1 LLALNNFADPPRR
14 RRRYDRSPMP
24 LLARVVV
31 PVALV
36 AACGGPALQN
46 VPKPDPSVV
55 AGAAAAVAGAA
66 TLADPNGAAKRQE
79 QKEPQKSLKPK
90 KSGGTVP
97 GDVLDRLDA
106 KQQGKDAGT
115 DETTEPTAPPDETS
129 QVKSPVPLKH
139 Q

>member
-1 LLALNNFADPPRR
+1 
-14 RRRYDRSPMP
+14 MT
-24 LLARVVV
+24 LLARFVL
-31 PVALV
+31 PVALL

-46 VPKPDPSVV
+46 VPKPDPAVV

-79 QKEPQKSLKPK
+79 QKEPQKSLRPK

-97 GDVLDRLDA
+97 DDVLDRLDA
-106 KQQGKDAGT
+106 KQQGKGTTADDAT
-115 DETTEPTAPPDETS
+115 APTAPPDETS

-139 Q
+139 P

>member
-1 LLALNNFADPPRR
+1 MTSLARLVA
-14 RRRYDRSPMP
+14 P
-24 LLARVVV
+24 LLV
-31 PVALV
+31 V

-46 VPKPDPSVV
+46 VPKPDPAVV
-55 AGAAAAVAGAA
+55 AVAAAA

-79 QKEPQKSLKPK
+79 NAKPQPSMRPK

-106 KQQGKDAGT
+106 KEQGKSTEPD
-115 DETTEPTAPPDETS
+115 TTETTAPPDETS
-129 QVKSPVPLKH
+129 EVKSPVPLKH

>member
-1 LLALNNFADPPRR
+1 MTSLARLVA
-14 RRRYDRSPMP
+14 P
-24 LLARVVV
+24 LLV
-31 PVALV
+31 V

-46 VPKPDPSVV
+46 VPKPDPAVV

-79 QKEPQKSLKPK
+79 NAKPQPSMRPK

-106 KQQGKDAGT
+106 KEQGKSTEPD
-115 DETTEPTAPPDETS
+115 TTETTAPPDETS
-129 QVKSPVPLKH
+129 EVKSPVPLKH